1 MSSIDLTG
9 DEKFILK
16 HLDKTLK
23 YIARNMDGNL
33 YLFCNK
39 PIKCNDHWSSRL
51 CRNFSS
57 INNFFRFIKWADDE
71 PYLIDD
77 LLQQEENK

>member
-23 YIARNMDGNL
+23 YIARN
-33 YLFCNK
+33 
-39 PIKCNDHWSSRL
+39 
-51 CRNFSS
+51 
-57 INNFFRFIKWADDE
+57 DDE